1 MHFYGEELTFCEVQ
15 DGIDTNNSPRE
26 YCYSNVAPCSKKN
39 RNKWTFVEIARLSS
53 LLRQA
58 CYRPCDRLVYFC
70 LLRMFREKA
79 VQKSY
84 IKSFVCVLCVFFNAL
99 IMNGCITIQDVI
111 GIFRAT
117 FLLLMIRLFM
127 AIQFQANNLSDA
139 VEFIEM

>member
-1 MHFYGEELTFCEVQ
+1 
-15 DGIDTNNSPRE
+15 
-26 YCYSNVAPCSKKN
+26 
-39 RNKWTFVEIARLSS
+39 
-53 LLRQA
+53 
-58 CYRPCDRLVYFC
+58 
-70 LLRMFREKA
+70 MFREKA

-84 IKSFVCVLCVFFNAL
+84 IKSFVYVLCVFFNAL

-127 AIQFQANNLSDA
+127 AIKFQANNLSDA